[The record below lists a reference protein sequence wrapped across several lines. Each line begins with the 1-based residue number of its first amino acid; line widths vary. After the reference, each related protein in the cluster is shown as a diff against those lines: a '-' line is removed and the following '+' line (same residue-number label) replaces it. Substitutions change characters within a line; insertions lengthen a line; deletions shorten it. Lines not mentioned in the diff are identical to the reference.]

1 VEFWRGLIELD
12 KKRVFSRAA
21 CSGAN
26 PFPTSSLGQL
36 GLSLSGFRYRIEIR
50 FEICDERNQTLR
62 HLLSYGKCYQCL
74 QKMTTSQAIN
84 QSIQPAFMHSV
95 RDAAVLCIAGIAC
108 SALPPGRVWFPRLG
122 GFALCGDRSSS
133 TNGGSAWR
141 GHMKQEIRKICSG
154 IKIWKCLNVNHYTK

>member
-1 VEFWRGLIELD
+1 MEFWRGLIELD

-108 SALPPGRVWFPRLG
+108 SALPPPG
-122 GFALCGDRSSS
+122 GCGFRDLEALPFVAIGQAQRMAVVHGGD
-133 TNGGSAWR
+133 
-141 GHMKQEIRKICSG
+141 I
-154 IKIWKCLNVNHYTK
+154 